1 MSVSS
6 TGFAD
11 CLTRLDTIPKN
22 CMRVKKPQEY
32 EPGKLI
38 FAMPKVKKAY
48 WMSSFLVQFLALLQ
62 DTCLKRMSGLRCS
75 FPNLCSLCSQSSMQ
89 TKWQRASVLRLLQ
102 DPFVRLRFS
111 CSTVPKSAWLNLGGQ
126 MLLVQSQQTRLC
138 GITFIPPWPP
148 NSLGCNFD
156 NGFHTC

>member
-11 CLTRLDTIPKN
+11 RLTRLDTNSLQSYAGKE
-22 CMRVKKPQEY
+22 KPQEY

-48 WMSSFLVQFLALLQ
+48 WRFFFLVLLQ

-75 FPNLCSLCSQSSMQ
+75 FPNLSSLGLQSSMQ
-89 TKWQRASVLRLLQ
+89 TK
-102 DPFVRLRFS
+102 
-111 CSTVPKSAWLNLGGQ
+111 
-126 MLLVQSQQTRLC
+126 
-138 GITFIPPWPP
+138 
-148 NSLGCNFD
+148 
-156 NGFHTC
+156 